1 MAHYP
6 KLPEEYEEDEL
17 GGGRHASLPSKEQ
30 RVLRGHEGAVLAV
43 RFNPHGSYCLSCGKD
58 RTIRLWNPH
67 SGVLVKTYA
76 GHGYEVRD
84 AAVCRDN
91 SKFASVGGDKPVFLW
106 DVASGAFIR
115 KLRGHDGTINA
126 VRWAAEDQVLLTAGY
141 DQCVKVWDM
150 KSRSIDPIQ
159 VIKGFQDSVT
169 AVVASGNS
177 ILAASVDGT
186 VRRFDVRTGTALT
199 DRLHHP
205 VTGLAV
211 TADGLC
217 VLAAC
222 LDSCLRLLDAGS
234 GQQLAAY
241 TAPGYLH
248 ESVKMDCCLT
258 PSDAYVVGSSETG
271 EVFYWDLVESDKVV
285 TSFKAHG
292 GVVTS
297 MAMHP
302 DGQLLLTS
310 SVDGAVKVWGKTAAG
325 AEAEGEEGEDED

>member
-1 MAHYP
+1 M
-6 KLPEEYEEDEL
+6 
-17 GGGRHASLPSKEQ
+17 
-30 RVLRGHEGAVLAV
+30 
-43 RFNPHGSYCLSCGKD
+43 
-58 RTIRLWNPH
+58 
-67 SGVLVKTYA
+67 LVT
-76 GHGYEVRD
+76 
-84 AAVCRDN
+84 N
-91 SKFASVGGDKPVFLW
+91 
-106 DVASGAFIR
+106 
-115 KLRGHDGTINA
+115 T
-126 VRWAAEDQVLLTAGY
+126 Q
-141 DQCVKVWDM
+141 
-150 KSRSIDPIQ
+150 
-159 VIKGFQDSVT
+159 QDSVT

-271 EVFYWDLVESDKVV
+271 E
-285 TSFKAHG
+285 AG
-292 GVVTS
+292 G
-297 MAMHP
+297 M
-302 DGQLLLTS
+302 
-310 SVDGAVKVWGKTAAG
+310 WGYMGGETG
-325 AEAEGEEGEDED
+325 DEGERGEEREWGIGEGKAGSRWKGARTELAGRAMPYLHCLHLVCRCHGM